1 MWKKLKA
8 FMGLTK
14 PATKPPL
21 DIVDRIGYN
30 LGILSHD
37 VIDRYDTRKAM
48 ATRLVLSSESPRVL
62 RDWIASA
69 AHVMSSGDY
78 ASEVWKAGVRIE
90 RVVMFDDYLTHAGY
104 VVSFPVWFE
113 ENNTRIQRIIDI
125 LKGMDA
131 IDREYYQRMYTS
143 VLRDV
148 DAVLKAA
155 VIACN

>member
-21 DIVDRIGYN
+21 DIVDRIEYN

-48 ATRLVLSSESPRVL
+48 TTRLVLSSESPRVL

-69 AHVMSSGDY
+69 VHVMSSGDY
-78 ASEVWKAGVRIE
+78 ASEGWKAGVRIE
-90 RVVMFDDYLTHAGY
+90 RVVMLDDYLTHAGY

-125 LKGMDA
+125 LKGMDV